1 MTPETPAEGIL
12 KLKEFED
19 AKTYQVVCECG
30 ADDHNHTVWVET
42 DSNSIT
48 VTTYTKQKS
57 RFWEQSRW
65 STIWTLLIQGYVEY
79 EASII
84 MTRQQALNYAATL
97 EQAVTDLTQKD

>member
-19 AKTYQVVCECG
+19 ATIYQVVCECG
-30 ADDHNHTVWVET
+30 ADDHDHTVWVET

-57 RFWEQSRW
+57 KFWEQSRW
-65 STIWTLLIQGYVEY
+65 RTVWTLLTRGYVEY

-84 MTRQQALNYAATL
+84 MTQQQALNYAATL
-97 EQAVTDLTQKD
+97 EQAVADLTQKD